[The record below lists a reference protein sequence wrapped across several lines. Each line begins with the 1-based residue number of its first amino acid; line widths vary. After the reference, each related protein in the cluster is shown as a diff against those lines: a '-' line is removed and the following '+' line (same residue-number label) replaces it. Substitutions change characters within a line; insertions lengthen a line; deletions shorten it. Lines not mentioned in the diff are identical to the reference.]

1 MKKIAF
7 YLLCISFTALW
18 SCNKD
23 SDNSIPL
30 RAIVVTPESISLEIG
45 KTIRIKATPEPSD
58 ATDVSFSWES
68 ADEAIATVNAK
79 GIVSG
84 KEKGTTIVT
93 VKSGDIKKEIPVTV
107 THSLNITI
115 GSTTYKVDTLKYE
128 LLADGIHWVKLSI
141 PEFVNGLSSLGRGLV
156 INAVEV
162 DLTYPENKLEV
173 WNAMMNTAN
182 SNRETPINAFNYVK
196 KEMEPAGRKPVALT
210 NGDFYVLD
218 EHLPSIIN
226 NNNKKD
232 YSGYQ
237 RRRPHG
243 MEVTNGKIIQTP
255 FSDIYAHKHV
265 QALVIH
271 DNGFP
276 DYAFSVSFAGSVKT
290 KNETFTLSDVN
301 GFAKEGE
308 LVLFNN
314 RAFSFLDYSKPTEL
328 ALDSA
333 LAWSPYTSTMVSL
346 SHPQGGW
353 KVNEAMKFTVTDI
366 EHDVETEP
374 APNAGL
380 KLERRGKR
388 FNGEGAILVGN
399 PTSPGL
405 DNGAKKFLS
414 SLKVGDEIE
423 VTTEVKVNGIKAK
436 DKQLSIIG
444 THSGGPMLKDG
455 VITNTWNE
463 AHPRT
468 VIGYSQN
475 QKKAYL
481 LVIDGRQANY
491 SVGATTGQA
500 AYILKA
506 LGAYT
511 GLNLDGGGS
520 SAMIV
525 NGATAN
531 KPSDNPQRP
540 VANGL
545 MITTKK

>member
-1 MKKIAF
+1 
-7 YLLCISFTALW
+7 
-18 SCNKD
+18 
-23 SDNSIPL
+23 
-30 RAIVVTPESISLEIG
+30 
-45 KTIRIKATPEPSD
+45 
-58 ATDVSFSWES
+58 
-68 ADEAIATVNAK
+68 
-79 GIVSG
+79 
-84 KEKGTTIVT
+84 
-93 VKSGDIKKEIPVTV
+93 
-107 THSLNITI
+107 
-115 GSTTYKVDTLKYE
+115 
-128 LLADGIHWVKLSI
+128 
-141 PEFVNGLSSLGRGLV
+141 
-156 INAVEV
+156 
-162 DLTYPENKLEV
+162 
-173 WNAMMNTAN
+173 
-182 SNRETPINAFNYVK
+182 
-196 KEMEPAGRKPVALT
+196 
-210 NGDFYVLD
+210 
-218 EHLPSIIN
+218 
-226 NNNKKD
+226 
-232 YSGYQ
+232 
-237 RRRPHG
+237 
-243 MEVTNGKIIQTP
+243 
-255 FSDIYAHKHV
+255 
-265 QALVIH
+265 
-271 DNGFP
+271 
-276 DYAFSVSFAGSVKT
+276 
-290 KNETFTLSDVN
+290 
-301 GFAKEGE
+301 
-308 LVLFNN
+308 
-314 RAFSFLDYSKPTEL
+314 
-328 ALDSA
+328 
-333 LAWSPYTSTMVSL
+333 MVSL